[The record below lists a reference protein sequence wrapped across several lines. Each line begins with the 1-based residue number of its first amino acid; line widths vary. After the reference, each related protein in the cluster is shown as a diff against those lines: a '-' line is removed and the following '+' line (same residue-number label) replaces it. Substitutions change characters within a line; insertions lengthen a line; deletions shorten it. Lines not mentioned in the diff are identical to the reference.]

1 MIIPA
6 RTPHTRDVGNRS
18 NPQPAVAGPRAADC
32 TEEDE
37 RRSAFRNIFEAHAP
51 YVWRSL
57 LGLGVPQAD
66 VPDASQLVFMVLYKK
81 LHQLEPGCSIR
92 TFVYGMCLR
101 VASDFRRRGHRRHER
116 LYADPPVVGRGANQ
130 EDRTSQRQTLLRMD
144 AALARLSPEQREV
157 FVLYEIEELPMIEVA
172 RAIGRP
178 LQTAYSRLHAAR
190 KAVIAAMAPHLQEE

>member
-1 MIIPA
+1 
-6 RTPHTRDVGNRS
+6 
-18 NPQPAVAGPRAADC
+18 
-32 TEEDE
+32 
-37 RRSAFRNIFEAHAP
+37 
-51 YVWRSL
+51 
-57 LGLGVPQAD
+57 
-66 VPDASQLVFMVLYKK
+66 
-81 LHQLEPGCSIR
+81 
-92 TFVYGMCLR
+92 MCLR

-144 AALARLSPEQREV
+144 AALARLNPEQREV

-172 RAIGRP
+172 RAIARP